1 MLVLFPLKK
10 HSEKHS
16 VYMMKSW
23 FLRRTDKNA
32 EEQVV
37 PVHSC
42 ARQNTEEFAN
52 SHTVRVDTLRTAVGQ
67 TELCCPGTSGL
78 VGGLLCVALS
88 SSSVD
93 SAALGFI
100 ISPEKQPFK
109 PLCRFHMNN
118 YSHTVFLIKQP
129 GIFPP
134 QSLCRYYP
142 GRIYLA
148 PLCAILSQLLALSG
162 LLTHRPVGLLQMAQS
177 AGQPSHM
184 VGCTHV

>member
-52 SHTVRVDTLRTAVGQ
+52 SHTVRVDTLRTTVGP
-67 TELCCPGTSGL
+67 TKLCCPGTSGL

-148 PLCAILSQLLALSG
+148 PLCAILS
-162 LLTHRPVGLLQMAQS
+162 
-177 AGQPSHM
+177 
-184 VGCTHV
+184 